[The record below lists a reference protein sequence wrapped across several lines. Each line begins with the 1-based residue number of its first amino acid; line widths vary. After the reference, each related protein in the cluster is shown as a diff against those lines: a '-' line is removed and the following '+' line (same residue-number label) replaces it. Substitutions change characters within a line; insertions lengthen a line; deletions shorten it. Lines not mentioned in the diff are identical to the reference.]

1 MPEAPGHLSIGEVL
15 SLLQAEFEDI
25 TISKIRF
32 LESQGL
38 IDPERTPSG
47 YRKFYDADIARLRW
61 VLRQQRDHFLP
72 LKVIKAKLEQGAID
86 FADDRAAATN
96 LFAQEADSTGA
107 TSASG
112 SGAATPTGAAAAT
125 TVAEV
130 EPSDAPTGS
139 EPTAAEPTDA
149 PATTPVGNGTEA
161 PRDPGAWLAELQEA
175 PRRAGSAPASR
186 PVDPAAAGS
195 GSGLT
200 FGMAEVAEVTGLDR
214 ETIEALVTFGLV
226 TPQRIGGEP
235 TFDATAVAVVRVVAR
250 FLERGIEARHLRIF
264 KNAADREA
272 GFFEQLI
279 LPLLKQRNPRSREL
293 AQEQLGGLVDD
304 GEALHRALVHH
315 ALRAHLP

>member
-86 FADDRAAATN
+86 FDDDRAAATN
-96 LFAQEADSTGA
+96 LFAQEAASTGDA
-107 TSASG
+107 SASG
-112 SGAATPTGAAAAT
+112 AASASASGAAAAT
-125 TVAEV
+125 AVAEV
-130 EPSDAPTGS
+130 EPSDAR
-139 EPTAAEPTDA
+139 AASEPTDA
-149 PATTPVGNGTEA
+149 PGAAPADNGTEA

-175 PRRAGSAPASR
+175 PRRAGSTPASR
-186 PVDPAAAGS
+186 PVDPAASGS
-195 GSGLT
+195 GAGLT

-293 AQEQLGGLVDD
+293 AQEQLGGLVGD